1 VTTPS
6 CWGEAQAEI
15 RHAIA
20 KAMTPQIAADFFT
33 KLNLLITGR
42 DATADPETVML
53 KEGRHEKILREMRS
67 SRLVLHG
74 RQLGRA

>member
-1 VTTPS
+1 MQP
-6 CWGEAQAEI
+6 AE
-15 RHAIA
+15 
-20 KAMTPQIAADFFT
+20 
-33 KLNLLITGR
+33 L
-42 DATADPETVML
+42 ETIML